1 MGEITNM
8 QNKKWK
14 EKVAMETEEIL
25 KQSKETVLL
34 TSMQMLWR
42 SRWNG
47 WFPRKMKFTCL
58 IEPFRDRK
66 FKQTISYGR
75 NIKSYQEAT
84 LQGNFINYLKSR

>member
-14 EKVAMETEEIL
+14 EKGSMETEKLL
-25 KQSKETVLL
+25 KQTKEIVLL
-34 TSMQMLWR
+34 TSMQMLGR

-47 WFPRKMKFTCL
+47 WFPPREMKFTCL

-66 FKQTISYGR
+66 FK
-75 NIKSYQEAT
+75 
-84 LQGNFINYLKSR
+84 